1 MTSAD
6 RLSNACS
13 KNKFTPSFTHSM
25 PKRNL
30 NVRSLKP
37 KRSKSLTLILLPSL
51 IGKKTTKKL
60 QEIMKSNKLKESA
73 KCSKNNG
80 KPKKKKKKLWSK
92 TVTFSTERETSLLL
106 SITSKRKF

>member
-6 RLSNACS
+6 KLSNACS
-13 KNKFTPSFTHSM
+13 KSKFTPSFTHSM

-30 NVRSLKP
+30 NVRLWKP

-60 QEIMKSNKLKESA
+60 QGNMISNKLKESA
-73 KCSKNNG
+73 KCSRING
-80 KPKKKKKKLWSK
+80 KPNKKKKKLWSK

-106 SITSKRKF
+106 SITNKRKY